1 MLNWFYFIYVSCLCF
16 LAWHTNN
23 ILNILKYR
31 NLNRIIAAILLTYIC
46 QDYIIA
52 GFAIKVFEKKNSV
65 LSVNRQTNI
74 YPSSI
79 ERELKRQQSTR
90 ASESVSVISQI
101 SLIQVQTR
109 MPQLKYGLGFSH
121 QDVNEKIRKVS
132 GNKGDSEP
140 VIRTKTEEC
149 SRSQGQV
156 TDARQ
161 KFRKLGQS
169 LLKRS
174 NATQPP
180 PSDASSRDQSSSA
193 CGNERPKVKSVSP
206 EPASKRKHSS
216 STFRK
221 GKKDFLWG
229 GNAKYHQNERRHWQ
243 N

>member
-1 MLNWFYFIYVSCLCF
+1 M
-16 LAWHTNN
+16 
-23 ILNILKYR
+23 
-31 NLNRIIAAILLTYIC
+31 
-46 QDYIIA
+46 
-52 GFAIKVFEKKNSV
+52 
-65 LSVNRQTNI
+65 NRQTNI

-101 SLIQVQTR
+101 RLIQVQTR

-121 QDVNEKIRKVS
+121 EDVNEKIRKVS

-174 NATQPP
+174 NAAQPP

-221 GKKDFLWG
+221 GKKEFLWG
-229 GNAKYHQNERRHWQ
+229 GKCKILSK
-243 N
+243 